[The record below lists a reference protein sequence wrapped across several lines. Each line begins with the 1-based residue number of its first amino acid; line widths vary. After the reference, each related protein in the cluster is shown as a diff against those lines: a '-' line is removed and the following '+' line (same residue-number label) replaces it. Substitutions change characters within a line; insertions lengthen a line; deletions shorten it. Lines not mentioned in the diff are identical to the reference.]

1 MTEAA
6 EGDSLSAVLDGA
18 AAKIVETEE
27 TIVLSVTR
35 PEAPVTVSI
44 NVPTDVEIESDDAG
58 RVFPPEDIFTDA
70 GVDVGEAEVDEVG
83 VDCWEGAGSSLISI
97 LITCQ

>member
-58 RVFPPEDIFTDA
+58 RVFPPEEITDA
-70 GVDVGEAEVDEVG
+70 VVDVGEAEVDEVG